1 MSKMNVTY
9 RTALL
14 SLKIEWKVGILHIAW
29 KNHICISLFKKPD
42 KNDYLEINLGCRGS

>member
-14 SLKIEWKVGILHIAW
+14 PPEIEWKAGMLHVAW
-29 KNHICISLFKKPD
+29 KYHISLFKKPD
-42 KNDYLEINLGCRGS
+42 KNDYLKINLG